1 MESFNLNH
9 SVVQLFQG
17 KISNPLLK
25 NIFKDE
31 IITAGAASGLAI
43 GESADGAIGFSDGG
57 LLSGLGADIGKK
69 VSSDFVN
76 RITEDTNTSPDRIR
90 YFGDPVS
97 MFDFN
102 STTVMPSM
110 GFRWEN
116 SAHPYK
122 GLFIKDA
129 VPLRDVERNPLTQS
143 PEDSKAE
150 VITE

>member
-1 MESFNLNH
+1 M
-9 SVVQLFQG
+9 FQG
-17 KISNPLLK
+17 KSPLLNNK
-25 NIFKDE
+25 NIAKDE
-31 IITAGAASGLAI
+31 IVTAGAAGGVAI
-43 GESADGAIGFSDGG
+43 GASADAAIGFSDGG
-57 LLSGLGADIGKK
+57 IFSGLGADIGKK
-69 VSSDFVN
+69 VSSDFAN
-76 RITEDTNTSPDRIR
+76 RITEDNNTSPDRIK

-110 GFRWEN
+110 GCRWKS

-129 VPLRDVERNPLTQS
+129 VPIHGTVRNTLSTS